1 MKLLLRLQILSML
14 TGNNQ
19 ILLDGVIF
27 TMFRTVNERL
37 VAEPGLM
44 SRLGQVTEEAVVRV
58 EGHQRMEDMVVTVM
72 ELGEETL
79 MDVINK

>member
-1 MKLLLRLQILSML
+1 
-14 TGNNQ
+14 
-19 ILLDGVIF
+19 
-27 TMFRTVNERL
+27 MFRTVNERL

-44 SRLGQVTEEAVVRV
+44 SRLGQVTERAVVRV

-72 ELGEETL
+72 ELGEGTL

>member
-1 MKLLLRLQILSML
+1 
-14 TGNNQ
+14 
-19 ILLDGVIF
+19 
-27 TMFRTVNERL
+27 
-37 VAEPGLM
+37 M

>member
-44 SRLGQVTEEAVVRV
+44 SRLGQVTEGAVVRV
-58 EGHQRMEDMVVTVM
+58 EAHQRMGDMVVTVM
-72 ELGEETL
+72 ELGEGTL